1 MGVHAD
7 EPYALCSYDQ
17 LKILTDP
24 VQSEGEELEMSTAKP
39 IADHKI
45 HIAGKDEEKD
55 KSAGML
61 GVDWKRIGV
70 YAAVAVTIFL
80 LGLIPMWLKAGSA
93 VSQRDAARH
102 ELQLSQIQNTLAG
115 ATIDAR
121 RGEYEPARQMASDFF
136 TTLRTQID
144 NDTATSALTPAQR
157 DRVRP
162 LLTQRDEIITL
173 LARSDPAAA
182 DRLSDL
188 YVSYRQAMTGAQ
200 PAAGN

>member
-1 MGVHAD
+1 MSTD
-7 EPYALCSYDQ
+7 EP
-17 LKILTDP
+17 TP
-24 VQSEGEELEMSTAKP
+24 
-39 IADHKI
+39 DHETHAVAVENFSGI
-45 HIAGKDEEKD
+45 
-55 KSAGML
+55 
-61 GVDWKRIGV
+61 DWKRVGV
-70 YAAVAVTIFL
+70 YLAIALALFL
-80 LGLIPMWLKAGSA
+80 LGLVPMWLKARTA
-93 VSQRDAARH
+93 ASQRDAAQH
-102 ELQLSQIQNTLAG
+102 ELRLSQMQNTLSA

-144 NDTATSALTPAQR
+144 ADADASAITTAQR

-162 LLTQRDEIITL
+162 FLAQRDEIITL

>member
-1 MGVHAD
+1 
-7 EPYALCSYDQ
+7 
-17 LKILTDP
+17 
-24 VQSEGEELEMSTAKP
+24 MSTAKP
-39 IADHKI
+39 IADHKN
-45 HIAGKDEEKD
+45 HVAGKDEKKD
-55 KSAGML
+55 KVGGWI
-61 GVDWKRIGV
+61 GVGWKRVVV
-70 YAAVAVTIFL
+70 YVAVAASMFL
-80 LGLIPMWLKAGSA
+80 LGLIPMWLKASSA

-144 NDTATSALTPAQR
+144 NYTATSAFTPAQR

>member
-1 MGVHAD
+1 MSTD
-7 EPYALCSYDQ
+7 EP
-17 LKILTDP
+17 TP
-24 VQSEGEELEMSTAKP
+24 
-39 IADHKI
+39 DHETHAVAVENFSGI
-45 HIAGKDEEKD
+45 
-55 KSAGML
+55 
-61 GVDWKRIGV
+61 DWKRVGV
-70 YAAVAVTIFL
+70 YLAIALALFL
-80 LGLIPMWLKAGSA
+80 LGLVPMWLKARTA
-93 VSQRDAARH
+93 ASQRDAAQH
-102 ELQLSQIQNTLAG
+102 ELRLSQMQNTLSA

-144 NDTATSALTPAQR
+144 ADADASAITAAQR

-162 LLTQRDEIITL
+162 FLAQRDEIITL

-188 YVSYRQAMTGAQ
+188 YVTYRQAMTGAQ

>member
-1 MGVHAD
+1 
-7 EPYALCSYDQ
+7 
-17 LKILTDP
+17 
-24 VQSEGEELEMSTAKP
+24 MSTAKP
-39 IADHKI
+39 IADHKS

-61 GVDWKRIGV
+61 GVEWKRIGV
-70 YAAVAVTIFL
+70 YAAVAVSIFL
-80 LGLIPMWLKAGSA
+80 LGLIPLWLKAGNA

-144 NDTATSALTPAQR
+144 NYTATSALTSGQR